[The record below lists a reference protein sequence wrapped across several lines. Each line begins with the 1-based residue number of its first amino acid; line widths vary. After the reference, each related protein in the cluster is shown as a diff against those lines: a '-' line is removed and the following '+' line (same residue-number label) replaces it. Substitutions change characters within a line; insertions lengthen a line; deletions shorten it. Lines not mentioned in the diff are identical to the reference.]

1 VPLVEAGAVPDTR
14 GTKPLTWRE
23 EWQELQKDKR
33 YWGACERV
41 FCGKLHEGKPAQIAG
56 TIDLIDTTERLIRD
70 AYAMGSRLSMMLEM
84 LDRMPVD
91 QIGDAAG
98 TEPDAAKSYMRQ
110 LVTDIYNELYP
121 PDEKKR

>member
-1 VPLVEAGAVPDTR
+1 
-14 GTKPLTWRE
+14 
-23 EWQELQKDKR
+23 
-33 YWGACERV
+33 
-41 FCGKLHEGKPAQIAG
+41 
-56 TIDLIDTTERLIRD
+56 
-70 AYAMGSRLSMMLEM
+70 MMLEM